1 MVPFGVLIA
10 LFVLLSIAGYFE
22 VPVAF
27 GWWTSLRLALAGM
40 FLLTASAHW
49 GRRRPD
55 LIEMVPSF
63 FARPDILVTVTGV
76 LEILGAIGLMLPAV
90 APYAA
95 FGLACML
102 IAVFPA
108 NVNASRK
115 HLAIAGRPVEG
126 LLIRSSLQCFFLA
139 ATVAV
144 IVGVPST

>member
-1 MVPFGVLIA
+1 MVPFGVLIT
-10 LFVLLSIAGYFE
+10 LFALLSVAGHFE

-55 LIEMVPSF
+55 LIKMVPPS
-63 FARPDILVTVTGV
+63 FARPDVLVTVTGV

-95 FGLACML
+95 LGLACML
-102 IAVFPA
+102 IAGFPA
-108 NVNASRK
+108 NVNAARK
-115 HLAIAGRPVEG
+115 HLAIAG
-126 LLIRSSLQCFFLA
+126 
-139 ATVAV
+139 
-144 IVGVPST
+144 